1 MTRKRFRL
9 RDHKL
14 LALGVALWLTAP
26 LGTAHAED
34 APQKETQ
41 RVQTEAVDVEAQA
54 AQEEAKYESQQKTI
68 ITKEDIEKKQ
78 AKAVEDIIFSETGV
92 SRTVDSMGR
101 VGISIRGAEARH
113 TLILVDGQPVLGDLA
128 KYQGAAD
135 EVMRLG
141 TENVERI
148 EIIQGAASAKYGSDA
163 IGGVV
168 NIITKKATKEPG
180 VQFNAEGLR
189 REGDQGLPFS
199 NFFLRADSGQMG
211 KFRLGISGAKRDML
225 PVWASEDRTSTGMD
239 LGGIFGRN
247 SLRFYGESAD
257 LSAVGTYEANAHNTF
272 EFRLSRYN
280 EDLHRE
286 LKHTDSGL
294 EPQRIFK
301 RKTARDSYNITWR
314 GDNGGNTDWTA
325 EMNYTT
331 IKEDDTSLLNYL
343 GQSAYTGT
351 NELNRVDNVDHD
363 QLDVKVSANTMLN
376 NKHLLSYGF
385 GITNE
390 KGEGA
395 RVSKSP
401 NTTTKK
407 INPWDYDKSLLVD
420 KPDRLS
426 WSGEDAKKPYVWS
439 HIHDYAYSG
448 TNTDGTD
455 KWDSNYEYYGYDKS
469 GKWTPPG
476 STKEPGISYE
486 EYLKYRLNKNYLVE
500 ETTYWGD
507 KRIKYSNGEDVP
519 DKIDEAFYK
528 RYKAFDEELRAQN
541 PTNPNVLAHTGNI
554 IEKYFTLG
562 YTREYKDANGEERAL
577 KYNGKYF
584 MQEYWDRDQRI
595 TTGSGTIQKQNFFIG
610 DTWQLSKNTL
620 LFPVL
625 RIDHS
630 NLFGTNVSGNIGLT
644 HNINGNAHR
653 RFKAN
658 IGTSYAEPGMGELWY
673 NWEMYAS
680 SPVGIG
686 TARMGWWWQGNP
698 NLKPEKALNFDV
710 SVEGENKNTYA
721 RVGLFHNRIRDY
733 MSIYFTGGYMDF
745 APQLKG
751 ADKWMRA
758 PDMIYSFKNI
768 GRAEITGLE
777 AEVKHKFDDRWSA
790 KLGYTWLHAINKSD
804 PLMPKQ
810 LLDRPTHK
818 IDIGVTYED
827 KKTGWGGTL
836 WGDYYIGMLDSNT
849 LANNYNYYP
858 QINGLPNIVD
868 SEHIYQTKTYGIWNI
883 MVQKK
888 FGDDAMVYFGVN
900 NIFNHRDDA
909 RAMQERVF
917 RFGVN
922 LKFGGPDHKKK
933 LMNPDGSEILPDNFM
948 LKKEFIKA
956 SFDPAK
962 QPGIEVFGD
971 YRAKMTTHGGIE
983 RPATS
988 YTTTGTV
995 GSGLRNLQD
1004 SKDHNFEQRVRVGA
1018 EARIGDA
1025 TDVRLVASASGS
1037 NEIDTKES
1045 DGKNRG
1051 FGKQRIEEAAVS
1063 YHKDQ
1068 WDFSAGRI
1076 HEPLGAT
1083 EYWFGKE
1090 YDGIRAVWTNKAQD
1104 TQVRFG
1110 YGTFKH
1116 STGITDSA
1124 YTHTVYSDTVY
1135 RPPTAIELLGL
1146 DHLKDPYATYEN
1158 QAKESTD
1165 AYNAGGKDQKNLYL
1179 YQQLKEIDASSA
1191 TDAEKTQ
1198 KKTEVLKK
1206 FYDIMSK
1213 AYGAQMAAQKIDP
1226 AIDSSTKVLYK
1237 ITKKDG
1243 SGYKYM
1249 IADADYDSFIGS
1261 WLSAEEK
1268 KEKEE
1273 INKTFAIP
1281 LTNSEALTNPNYFK
1295 DNSAKFSEVY
1305 KKIALNKAQAAWKE
1319 KYDSN
1324 AALDKSVQWDGT
1336 YDSKTRV
1343 LDGQYADTESSSLY
1357 NEKIS
1362 DIYLVKEYGY
1372 TSEQGDAYTA
1382 YDWYGNPYTA
1392 YKYKHYYRYGNGADG
1407 VAEDLTAKNYTVDSL
1422 SDTYKLGLSPI
1433 ATGYLK
1439 AIQEVLKGTI
1449 VGSTA
1454 APDQNLGSVVGNIV
1468 KTSGN
1473 VIEQDRIPE
1482 IDQAIFVQAKK
1493 MLSDRLGVQ
1502 LWYMRSLNDDTRQ
1515 LRFAHGTS
1523 NDEYSVK
1530 QLANVFGVGAK
1541 WQVGKNTVLSGEF
1554 GQNFTDFGKLMN
1566 GTTNVT
1572 YKTRE
1577 AVYDINGREKGSD
1590 PHFWVLRLD
1599 IGKADMNVRGS
1610 WGAFADYKAFQ
1621 HGSFFGGNG
1630 TVFLPDRYLD
1640 GMKSMSVGA
1649 SYVPMKNLLI
1659 EAAYT
1664 FNVRSLGQ
1672 RDTLYGPEKFT
1683 LGNMASIQ
1691 VTYQF

>member
-1 MTRKRFRL
+1 MTRKQRKRSL
-9 RDHKL
+9 RML
-14 LALGVALWLTAP
+14 TYAILAGLTLPAYTAWADD
-26 LGTAHAED
+26 GTQGGGKVSTADIHVE
-34 APQKETQ
+34 
-41 RVQTEAVDVEAQA
+41 VDA
-54 AQEEAKYESQQKTI
+54 AQEEAKTESQQKTI

-78 AKAVEDIIFSETGV
+78 AKSVEDIIFSETGV

-113 TLILVDGQPVLGDLA
+113 TLILVDGQPVLGDLS

-148 EIIQGAASAKYGSDA
+148 EIVQGAASAKYGSDA

-180 VQFNAEGLR
+180 LQFNMEGLR
-189 REGDQGLPFS
+189 RKGDQGLPFS
-199 NFFLRADSGQMG
+199 NFFLRADSGQLG
-211 KFRLGISGAKRDML
+211 KFRIGLSGAKRDML
-225 PVWASEDRTSTGMD
+225 PVWSSEARSSTGMD
-239 LGGIFGRN
+239 LGGTFGKN
-247 SLRFYGESAD
+247 SLRFYGEAAD
-257 LSAVGTYEANAHNTF
+257 IGTVGTYEADAHNTF

-286 LKHTDSGL
+286 IKNTDSGL

-301 RKTARDSYNITWR
+301 RKTARDSYNLTWK
-314 GDNGGNTDWTA
+314 GDDGGNTDWTA
-325 EMNYTT
+325 EMNYTK

-343 GQSAYTGT
+343 GYSAYTGT
-351 NELNRVDNVDHD
+351 NELNRVDNVDHK
-363 QLDVKVSANTMLN
+363 QIDVKISANTMLN
-376 NKHLLSYGF
+376 DKHILSYGF
-385 GITNE
+385 GYSNE

-426 WSGEDAKKPYVWS
+426 WSGENANTPYVWS
-439 HIHDYAYSG
+439 HVHDYAYSG

-455 KWDSNYEYYGYDKS
+455 KWDINYEYYGYDES
-469 GKWTPPG
+469 GKWTRPG
-476 STKEPGISYE
+476 STQKPGISYE

-595 TTGSGTIQKQNFFIG
+595 TTGSGTIQKKNFFIG
-610 DTWQLSKNTL
+610 DTWQMSKNTF

-625 RIDHS
+625 RVDHS
-630 NLFGTNVSGNIGLT
+630 NLFGTNISGSIGLT
-644 HNINGNAHR
+644 HNLGGSPHA

-680 SPVGIG
+680 SPVSIG

-698 NLKPEKALNFDV
+698 NLKPEKAVNIDMG
-710 SVEGENKNTYA
+710 VEGETKNTYA
-721 RVGLFHNRIRDY
+721 RVGVFHNRIRDY

-751 ADKWMRA
+751 AAKWMRA

-777 AEVKHKFDDRWSA
+777 AEIKQKFGPRWSG
-790 KLGYTWLHAINKSD
+790 KLGYTYLHAVNKSD
-804 PLMPKQ
+804 PLMPRQ

-818 IDIGVTYED
+818 IDIGISYED

-836 WGDYYIGMLDSNT
+836 WGDYYIRMLDSNT

-858 QINGLPNIVD
+858 QVNGLPNIVD
-868 SEHIYQTKTYGIWNI
+868 SEHIYKTKTYGIWNI

-917 RFGVN
+917 RIGANF
-922 LKFGGPDHKKK
+922 KFGGYDHKKK
-933 LMNPDGSEILPDNFM
+933 LTNPEESEDLVGNLMPLHD
-948 LKKEFIKA
+948 FIKTP
-956 SFDPAK
+956 FDPAK
-962 QPGIEVFGD
+962 AQGVEVFGD
-971 YRAKMTTHGGIE
+971 YRARMNIHGGID
-983 RPATS
+983 RPSTS
-988 YTTTGTV
+988 YTPSGSVTT
-995 GSGLRNLQD
+995 GLRNLRD
-1004 SKDHNFEQRVRVGA
+1004 SKDHNFEQRIRVGA

-1025 TDVRLVASASGS
+1025 TDVRIVGSASGTH
-1037 NEIDTKES
+1037 EVDTKET
-1045 DGKNRG
+1045 DRKNRG
-1051 FGKQRIEEAAVS
+1051 FSKQRLEEAAVT
-1063 YHKDQ
+1063 HHIGK
-1068 WDFSAGRI
+1068 WDLSAGRI

-1090 YDGIRAVWTNKAQD
+1090 YDGIRAVWTNAAQD
-1104 TQVRFG
+1104 TQVRLG

-1124 YTHTVYSDTVY
+1124 YTHAVYSSNVY
-1135 RPPTAIELLGL
+1135 RPPTVIELLGL

-1165 AYNAGGKDQKNLYL
+1165 AYNAGGKEQKDLYL
-1179 YQQLKEIDASSA
+1179 YQQLKEVDESSA

-1198 KKTEVLKK
+1198 KKTEILKR
-1206 FYDIMSK
+1206 FYDIVSK
-1213 AYGAQMAAQKIDP
+1213 AYGAQMGAKTFDPVIDTT
-1226 AIDSSTKVLYK
+1226 TKVIYK
-1237 ITKKDG
+1237 VTKKDG

-1249 IADADYDSFIGS
+1249 IADANFSYDPTADNSY
-1261 WLSAEEK
+1261 LSPEEL
-1268 KEKEE
+1268 KERQE
-1273 INKTFAIP
+1273 ISKTFAIP
-1281 LTNSEALTNPNYFK
+1281 LSNSEALTNPNYFK
-1295 DNSAKFSEVY
+1295 ENSEKFAEAY
-1305 KKIALNKAQAAWKE
+1305 QKIALSAAKSAWKTI
-1319 KYDSN
+1319 YDSN
-1324 AALDKSVQWDGT
+1324 GAMENSLAWDGT
-1336 YDSKTRV
+1336 YGSRTQMF
-1343 LDGQYADTESSSLY
+1343 DGDYADTESSALY
-1357 NEKIS
+1357 NEEIS
-1362 DIYLVKEYGY
+1362 DIYLVKQSALESEEGEREWDSRWGGY
-1372 TSEQGDAYTA
+1372 WKT
-1382 YDWYGNPYTA
+1382 
-1392 YKYKHYYRYGNGADG
+1392 KYKHYYRYTNGADDI
-1407 VAEDLTAKNYTVDSL
+1407 AESLTNSNYTVPW
-1422 SDTYKLGLSPI
+1422 TNGEYKLGLTP
-1433 ATGYLK
+1433 AVEAYLK
-1439 AIQEVLKGTI
+1439 AINDVLNATV

-1454 APDQNLGSVVGNIV
+1454 SPDANLGAVLGNIV
-1468 KTSGN
+1468 KTGGN
-1473 VIEQDRIPE
+1473 IIEQDRIPE
-1482 IDQAIFVQAKK
+1482 INQAVFVQAKK
-1493 MLSDRLGVQ
+1493 MFGDRFGMQ
-1502 LWYMRSLNDDTRQ
+1502 LWYLHSLKDETQN
-1515 LRFAHGTS
+1515 LRFANGTS
-1523 NDEYSVK
+1523 NDVYETG
-1530 QLANVFGVGAK
+1530 QLANVFGIGAK
-1541 WQVGKNTVLSGEF
+1541 WQVGRQAVLSGEY
-1554 GQNFTDFGKLMN
+1554 GQNRTDFGRLMN
-1566 GTTNVT
+1566 GSTVT
-1572 YKTRE
+1572 AYKTRE
-1577 AVYDINGREKGSD
+1577 AVYDIKGREKGSN
-1590 PHFWVLRLD
+1590 PSFWTLRLD
-1599 IGKADMNVRGS
+1599 IGKADTRVKGS

-1630 TVFLPDRYLD
+1630 TAFLPDRYLD

-1649 SYVPMKNLLI
+1649 GYVPIENLLL

-1664 FNVRSLGQ
+1664 FNVHSLGK
-1672 RDTLYGPEKFT
+1672 RDTLYGSEKFT

-1691 VTYQF
+1691 LTYRF

>member
-1 MTRKRFRL
+1 MTRKQRKRSL
-9 RDHKL
+9 RM
-14 LALGVALWLTAP
+14 LTYAILTGLTLP
-26 LGTAHAED
+26 AYTAWADDGTQGGGKVSTADIHVE
-34 APQKETQ
+34 
-41 RVQTEAVDVEAQA
+41 VDA
-54 AQEEAKYESQQKTI
+54 AQEEAKTESQQKTI

-78 AKAVEDIIFSETGV
+78 AKSVEDIIFSETGV

-113 TLILVDGQPVLGDLA
+113 TLILVDGQPVLGDLS

-148 EIIQGAASAKYGSDA
+148 EIVQGAASAKYGSDA

-180 VQFNAEGLR
+180 LQFNMEGLR
-189 REGDQGLPFS
+189 RKGDQGLPFS
-199 NFFLRADSGQMG
+199 NFFLRADSGQLG
-211 KFRLGISGAKRDML
+211 KFRIGLSGAKRDML
-225 PVWASEDRTSTGMD
+225 PVWSSEARSSTGMD
-239 LGGIFGRN
+239 LGGTFGKN
-247 SLRFYGESAD
+247 SLRFYGEAAD
-257 LSAVGTYEANAHNTF
+257 IGTVGTYEADAHNTF

-286 LKHTDSGL
+286 IKNTDSGL

-301 RKTARDSYNITWR
+301 RKTARDSYNLTWK
-314 GDNGGNTDWTA
+314 GDDGGNTDWTA
-325 EMNYTT
+325 EMNYTK

-343 GQSAYTGT
+343 GYSAYTGT
-351 NELNRVDNVDHD
+351 NELNRVDNVDHK
-363 QLDVKVSANTMLN
+363 QIDVKISANTMLN
-376 NKHLLSYGF
+376 DKHILSYGF
-385 GITNE
+385 GYSNE

-426 WSGEDAKKPYVWS
+426 WSGENANTPYVWS
-439 HIHDYAYSG
+439 HVHDYAYSG

-455 KWDSNYEYYGYDKS
+455 KWDINYEYYGYDES
-469 GKWTPPG
+469 GKWMPPG
-476 STKEPGISYE
+476 STQAPGISYE
-486 EYLKYRLNKNYLVE
+486 EYKQYNLGKNYLSGAKSWSGR
-500 ETTYWGD
+500 YL
-507 KRIKYSNGEDVP
+507 YSDNSEAP
-519 DKIDEAFYK
+519 EAIDDAFYN
-528 RYKAFDEELRAQN
+528 RYHAFENELRAQN

-595 TTGSGTIQKQNFFIG
+595 TTGSGTIQKKNFFIG
-610 DTWQLSKNTL
+610 DTWQMSKNTF

-625 RIDHS
+625 RVDHS
-630 NLFGTNVSGNIGLT
+630 NLFGTNISGSIGVT
-644 HNINGNAHR
+644 HNLGGSPHA

-680 SPVGIG
+680 SPVSIG

-698 NLKPEKALNFDV
+698 NLKPEKALNIDMG
-710 SVEGENKNTYA
+710 VEGETKNTYA
-721 RVGLFHNRIRDY
+721 RVGVFHNRIRDY
-733 MSIYFTGGYMDF
+733 MSIYFTRGYMDF

-777 AEVKHKFDDRWSA
+777 AEIKQKFGPRWSG
-790 KLGYTWLHAINKSD
+790 KLGYTYLHAVNKSD
-804 PLMPKQ
+804 PLMPRQ

-818 IDIGVTYED
+818 IDIGISYED

-836 WGDYYIGMLDSNT
+836 WGDYYIRMLDSNT

-858 QINGLPNIVD
+858 QVNGLPNIVD
-868 SEHIYQTKTYGIWNI
+868 SEHIYKTKTYGIWNI
-883 MVQKK
+883 MLQKK
-888 FGDDAMVYFGVN
+888 FGDDAMVYIGVN

-917 RFGVN
+917 RIGANF
-922 LKFGGPDHKKK
+922 KFGGYDHKKK
-933 LMNPDGSEILPDNFM
+933 LTNPEESEDLVGNLMPLHD
-948 LKKEFIKA
+948 FIKA
-956 SFDPAK
+956 PFDPAK
-962 QPGIEVFGD
+962 AQGIEVFGD
-971 YRAKMTTHGGIE
+971 YRARMNIHGGID
-983 RPATS
+983 RPSTS
-988 YTTTGTV
+988 YTPSGSVTT
-995 GSGLRNLQD
+995 GLRNLRD
-1004 SKDHNFEQRVRVGA
+1004 SKDHNFEQRIRVGA

-1025 TDVRLVASASGS
+1025 TDVRIVGSASGTH
-1037 NEIDTKES
+1037 EVDTKET
-1045 DGKNRG
+1045 DRKNRG
-1051 FGKQRIEEAAVS
+1051 FSKQRLEEAAVT
-1063 YHKDQ
+1063 HHIGK
-1068 WDFSAGRI
+1068 WDLSAGRI

-1090 YDGIRAVWTNKAQD
+1090 YDGIRAVWTNAAQD
-1104 TQVRFG
+1104 TQVRLG

-1124 YTHTVYSDTVY
+1124 YTHAVYSSNVY
-1135 RPPTAIELLGL
+1135 RPPTVIELLGL

-1165 AYNAGGKDQKNLYL
+1165 AYNAGGKEQKDLYL
-1179 YQQLKEIDASSA
+1179 YQQLKEVDESSA

-1198 KKTEVLKK
+1198 KKTEILKR
-1206 FYDIMSK
+1206 FYDIVSK
-1213 AYGAQMAAQKIDP
+1213 AYGAQMSAQKLDP
-1226 AIDSSTKVLYK
+1226 AINSDTKVIYK
-1237 ITKKDG
+1237 VNKKDG

-1249 IADADYDSFIGS
+1249 IADADYDSYIGS
-1261 WLSAEEK
+1261 WLSPEEK
-1268 KEKEE
+1268 AEKEE

-1281 LTNSEALTNPNYFK
+1281 LTSSDALTNPNYFK
-1295 DNSAKFSEVY
+1295 ENKEKFSEVY
-1305 KKIALNKAQAAWKE
+1305 KKIALSKAQSKW
-1319 KYDSN
+1319 SSI
-1324 AALDKSVQWDGT
+1324 KSDNGTMDGSLAWDGT
-1336 YDSKTRV
+1336 YNSRTRMF
-1343 LDGQYADTESSSLY
+1343 DGDYKDTEPSALY
-1357 NEKIS
+1357 EDKVS
-1362 DIYLVKEYGY
+1362 EVYLVKQMGSLK
-1372 TSEQGDAYTA
+1372 SEEADPYTA
-1382 YDWYGNPYTA
+1382 YDWRGNPYTA
-1392 YKYKHYYRYGNGADG
+1392 YKYKHYYNYGNGAEG
-1407 VAEDLTAKNYTVDSL
+1407 IAESLTEKNYTVDPD

-1439 AIQEVLKGTI
+1439 AIQDVLKGTI

-1468 KTSGN
+1468 KSGGN
-1473 VIEQDRIPE
+1473 VIEQDRIPA
-1482 IDQAIFVQAKK
+1482 INQAVFIQAKK
-1493 MLSDRLGVQ
+1493 MLTDRLGVQ
-1502 LWYMRSLNDDTRQ
+1502 LWYLHSLNDETHH
-1515 LRFAHGTS
+1515 LRFANGTS
-1523 NDEYSVK
+1523 NDVYETG
-1530 QLANVFGVGAK
+1530 QLANVFGIGAK
-1541 WQVGKNTVLSGEF
+1541 WQVGRQAVLSGEY
-1554 GQNFTDFGKLMN
+1554 GQNRTDFGRLMN
-1566 GTTNVT
+1566 GSTVT
-1572 YKTRE
+1572 AYKTRE
-1577 AVYDINGREKGSD
+1577 AVYDIKGREKGSN
-1590 PHFWVLRLD
+1590 PSFWTLRLD
-1599 IGKADMNVRGS
+1599 IGKADTRVKGS

-1630 TVFLPDRYLD
+1630 TAFLPDRYLD

-1649 SYVPMKNLLI
+1649 GYVPIENLLL

-1664 FNVRSLGQ
+1664 FNVHSLGK
-1672 RDTLYGPEKFT
+1672 RDTLYGSEKFT

-1691 VTYQF
+1691 LTYRF